1 MPRLADAQGN
11 VTFKCSAHLS
21 SSGHDGRRHSDHR
34 LPWRKTGPAPM
45 KCLPA
50 YSALMI
56 AAGLTSSVVLAQT
69 SPQTPLQPAPAAPRA
84 VVELFTSQGCS
95 SCPPADRLFTQ
106 MTRDPSVITL
116 TLPVD
121 YWDYLG
127 WKDTLANPAFSQ
139 RQRHYAQLRG
149 DGNVYTPQAVVN
161 GVGHVVGSDKG
172 KIDQQLAAT
181 SLPVALTLTESA
193 AGLTLELAGSET
205 GREMART
212 GKKGDVWLL
221 PVTLSASVAIQRG
234 ENRGKTI
241 TYSQVARGIHLV
253 GHWNGEASSITLSKE
268 KIEALSG
275 ATGADGFVAILQIS
289 GKKQAK
295 ILGAARTRSLE
306 APAS

>member
-1 MPRLADAQGN
+1 MMAAGIQI
-11 VTFKCSAHLS
+11 
-21 SSGHDGRRHSDHR
+21 
-34 LPWRKTGPAPM
+34 TGSRGVKPVPLPM
-45 KCLPA
+45 KCL
-50 YSALMI
+50 SALSSLLI
-56 AAGLTSSVVLAQT
+56 AASLTTSVALAQ
-69 SPQTPLQPAPAAPRA
+69 SAPQTPALPAQAKPRA

-95 SCPPADRLFTQ
+95 SCPPADKLFTQ
-106 MTRDPSVITL
+106 MARDPSVIAL

-161 GVGHVVGSDKG
+161 GVGHVVGSDKA
-172 KIDQQLAAT
+172 KIEQQLAAT
-181 SLPVALTLTESA
+181 ALPVAVSVTESA
-193 AGLTLELAGSET
+193 AGLTLDLAGSET
-205 GREMART
+205 GREMIRT
-212 GKKGDVWLL
+212 GKKGDVYLL

-241 TYSQVARGIHLV
+241 SYAQVARGIHLV
-253 GHWNGEASSITLSKE
+253 GQWTGEAASITLPRE
-268 KIEALSG
+268 KLEALAG
-275 ATGADGFVAILQIS
+275 ASGADGYVAILQIE

-295 ILGAARTRSLE
+295 IIGAARTKSLE

>member
-1 MPRLADAQGN
+1 MAAGIPITGSRG
-11 VTFKCSAHLS
+11 V
-21 SSGHDGRRHSDHR
+21 
-34 LPWRKTGPAPM
+34 KTGPDPM

-50 YSALMI
+50 FSALLI
-56 AAGLTSSVVLAQT
+56 AGSLTSTLVSPPALAQT
-69 SPQTPLQPAPAAPRA
+69 SPQTSTQPASAQPRA
-84 VVELFTSQGCS
+84 VIELFTSQGCS

-106 MTRDPSVITL
+106 IARDPSIIAL

-127 WKDTLANPAFSQ
+127 WKDTLANPAFSA

-172 KIDQQLAAT
+172 KIDQQLTSA
-181 SLPVALTLTESA
+181 SLPVALALTETA
-193 AGLTLELAGSET
+193 AGLTLELAGSESA
-205 GREMART
+205 REMART
-212 GKKGDVWLL
+212 GKKGDVFLL

-241 TYSQVARGIHLV
+241 SYAHVARGIHLV
-253 GHWNGEASSITLSKE
+253 GQWTGEPSSIILPRE
-268 KIEALSG
+268 KLEGLSG
-275 ATGADGFVAILQIS
+275 AAGADGFVALLQID
-289 GKKQAK
+289 GKKHAK
-295 ILGAARTRSLE
+295 ILGAARTKSLQ